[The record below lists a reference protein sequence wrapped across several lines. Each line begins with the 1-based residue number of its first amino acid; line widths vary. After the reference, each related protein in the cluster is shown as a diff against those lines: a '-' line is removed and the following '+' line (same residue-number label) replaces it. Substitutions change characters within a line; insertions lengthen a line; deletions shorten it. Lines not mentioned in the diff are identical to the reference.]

1 MTCQS
6 AFSLFL
12 LFFNCTS
19 SYRFL
24 AFASS
29 SQRFFCWLLSY
40 VIPAPD
46 DSAIEAWRR
55 PPISRSKCNAT
66 VSCWFNQLKRDSDE
80 SSRARISVVIM
91 KFSARNISI
100 ASRREILYSSFGES
114 SLNFGREFSALL
126 VFGMKAFC
134 VLVYLKPLNLNT
146 TSEDFDLEWR
156 WVVEGCGRDGTT
168 TRGVDNRRKK
178 FRSFSTSFR
187 GRIMRK
193 LFCNLDSLPGFMC
206 INWTRTFTKLSR
218 SPQSIHDYASN
229 LIICSLKLRHSIR

>member
-12 LFFNCTS
+12 LFFNCS
-19 SYRFL
+19 LYFL
-24 AFASS
+24 ISIFGLRLVIAAL
-29 SQRFFCWLLSY
+29 FCWLLSY

-46 DSAIEAWRR
+46 DSEVETWGR
-55 PPISRSKCNAT
+55 PLILRSKYNAT
-66 VSCWFNQLKRDSDE
+66 VSCWFNQLKRDNDE

-114 SLNFGREFSALL
+114 SLNFGREFSVLL

-134 VLVYLKPLNLNT
+134 VLVYLKPLNLK
-146 TSEDFDLEWR
+146 TSSWR
-156 WVVEGCGRDGTT
+156 LRLGMAMGGGMTLGGWNVAEADCDAGGCGRDGTT
-168 TRGVDNRRKK
+168 ARGVDNRRKK

-187 GRIMRK
+187 GRRDNEK
-193 LFCNLDSLPGFMC
+193 
-206 INWTRTFTKLSR
+206 
-218 SPQSIHDYASN
+218 
-229 LIICSLKLRHSIR
+229 IIL